1 MIAVILLFALA
12 MFLLFYGLNLLTR
25 HKPTFL
31 TIVLAVAYM
40 SVAVRIVYYYMVEMQ
55 CIL

>member
-12 MFLLFYGLNLLTR
+12 VFLLFYGLNLLTR

-31 TIVLAVAYM
+31 TIVLAVTYM
-40 SVAVRIVYYYMVEMQ
+40 SISVRIVYYYMVEM
-55 CIL
+55 

>member
-1 MIAVILLFALA
+1 MIAAILLFALA

-40 SVAVRIVYYYMVEMQ
+40 SVAVQIVYYYMVEMQ